1 MTVNMKI
8 NKIIIK
14 NRCFIDHDG
23 KQKSRFGYRGKNTI
37 QWIVIHYT
45 GTPTANGN
53 AEKFAK
59 KAQVRKQAV
68 STHYFVGDDGVFQIV
83 EEYNAAWHVGGYKKE
98 NKLPACNATSIG
110 VDLVEHKKNTKSG
123 IVKDCDWYF
132 TEKVL
137 VQGASLVAALMKK
150 YNIPLDHVV
159 RHFDV
164 TGKACP
170 RPFVGDDINLVN
182 GESHNFA
189 WRMFLARIEIELE
202 RDR

>member
-1 MTVNMKI
+1 MEKM
-8 NKIIIK
+8 IIK
-14 NRCFIDHDG
+14 NRCFVDHDG
-23 KQKSRFGYRGKNTI
+23 KQKSRFGYRGKNKI

-53 AEKFAK
+53 AGKFAK
-59 KAQVRKQAV
+59 KAQVRKQAI
-68 STHYFVGDDGVFQIV
+68 STHYFVGDDGIFQIV
-83 EEYNAAWHVGGYKKE
+83 EDSNAAWHVGGYKKE
-98 NKLPACNATSIG
+98 NKLPTCNATAIG

-123 IVKDCDWYF
+123 SVKDCDWYF

-137 VQGASLVAALMKK
+137 VQGASLVAELMRK

-164 TGKACP
+164 TWKVCP

-189 WRMFLARIEIELE
+189 WRMFLARVEIELE